1 MNLAVLKSSQFT
13 NMREEK
19 DIDGC
24 ELVRMKLILYYTILY
39 YTILYH
45 TILYYTVI
53 YCYYNY
59 GGAMLATS
67 SEVYTLQ

>member
-24 ELVRMKLILYYTILY
+24 ELVRIKPKLYYTILY
-39 YTILYH
+39 Y
-45 TILYYTVI
+45 YY
-53 YCYYNY
+53 YY
-59 GGAMLATS
+59 GGAMFATS